1 MSSGEEI
8 ALKILMIGDSGV
20 GKSSLLLRFTDN
32 HYDSDQPSTIG
43 VDYKVR
49 LCVTDGQNVKL
60 NIWDTAGQERFRTL
74 TPSYYRGAHGVII
87 VYDTTSLESF
97 NSLQTWYNEM
107 GTYCTNPDAV
117 TMLVG
122 NKTDRKEERAITR
135 DQGLQFARRHSML
148 FIETSAKLNEHVQVA
163 FEELV
168 RKILQTPTLI
178 TAVKDKFAPLSM
190 PPLEDSTAQQ
200 ASCSYMC

>member
-1 MSSGEEI
+1 
-8 ALKILMIGDSGV
+8 
-20 GKSSLLLRFTDN
+20 
-32 HYDSDQPSTIG
+32 
-43 VDYKVR
+43 
-49 LCVTDGQNVKL
+49 
-60 NIWDTAGQERFRTL
+60 
-74 TPSYYRGAHGVII
+74 
-87 VYDTTSLESF
+87 
-97 NSLQTWYNEM
+97 M